1 MGSVSWKYKTSFFSD
16 YGYCILYLPRVNEK
30 VTFVASSHL
39 TTTKEASSE
48 NKTKTRRREE

>member
-1 MGSVSWKYKTSFFSD
+1 MGSVSWKHKTSFFSD
-16 YGYCILYLPRVNEK
+16 YGYCILYLPWVNEK

-48 NKTKTRRREE
+48 NKTKTGRKEE

>member
-1 MGSVSWKYKTSFFSD
+1 MGSVSWKHKTSFFSD
-16 YGYCILYLPRVNEK
+16 YGYCILYLPWVNEK

-48 NKTKTRRREE
+48 NKTKTGRREE